1 MKNHNEKKQFAV
13 LLFMLQDYD
22 IVQKL
27 EIVVADNSDTNDIFC
42 QEIEAHFLNKK
53 ILCEN
58 FHINDFI
65 V

>member
-13 LLFMLQDYD
+13 LLSVLQDYD

-27 EIVVADNSDTNDIFC
+27 EVVVADNSDTNDTLC
-42 QEIEAHFLNKK
+42 QEIEAYLLNT
-53 ILCEN
+53 EN
-58 FHINDFI
+58 L